1 VSDQNVYHGV
11 TNYDGS
17 GDSYSHVG
25 YSAQAP
31 APTSSNPLGVAFP
44 GQPVNEPGVPNWVG
58 YLIRDHGHGH
68 ANMVAYDYA
77 RRGDTV
83 TGVYTNQVS
92 REFLPTVGRK
102 PAWAAWGPT
111 DSLFGMHLVQYRL
124 IRSLIMSVVTWVGA
138 NDCRIL

>member
-1 VSDQNVYHGV
+1 MTGR
-11 TNYDGS
+11 S

-31 APTSSNPLGVAFP
+31 APTSSNPLGVVFP
-44 GQPVNEPGVPNWVG
+44 GQPINEPGLPNWVG
-58 YLIRDHGHGH
+58 YLLRDHGHGH
-68 ANMVAYDYA
+68 ANIVAYDYA

-83 TGVYTNQVS
+83 TGVYTHQVS

-102 PAWAAWGPT
+102 PAWAAWGSS
-111 DSLFGMHLVQYRL
+111 DSLFGMHIIHHTPQV
-124 IRSLIMSVVTWVGA
+124 RSLTMRVVTWVGA

>member
-1 VSDQNVYHGV
+1 MATLMTGR
-11 TNYDGS
+11 S

-31 APTSSNPLGVAFP
+31 APTSSNPLGVVFP
-44 GQPVNEPGVPNWVG
+44 GQPINEPGLPNWVG
-58 YLIRDHGHGH
+58 YLLRDHGHGH
-68 ANMVAYDYA
+68 ANIVAYDYA

-83 TGVYTNQVS
+83 TGVYTHQVS

-102 PAWAAWGPT
+102 PAWAAWGSS
-111 DSLFGMHLVQYRL
+111 DSLFGMHIIHHTPQV
-124 IRSLIMSVVTWVGA
+124 RSLTMRVVTWVGA